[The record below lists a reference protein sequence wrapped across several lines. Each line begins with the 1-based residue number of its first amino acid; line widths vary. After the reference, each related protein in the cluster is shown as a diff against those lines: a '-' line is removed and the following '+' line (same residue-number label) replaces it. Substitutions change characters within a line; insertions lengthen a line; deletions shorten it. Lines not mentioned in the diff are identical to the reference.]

1 MSNQLG
7 HLFLFWN
14 LVGQYDNVS
23 NEFGVNSRIRWAVQS
38 GSDLFLVFIH
48 NADTKQGGHSKVSE
62 LNTKLEWTVRF

>member
-7 HLFLFWN
+7 HLFLSWN

-38 GSDLFLVFIH
+38 GSDLFLVFNH
-48 NADTKQGGHSKVSE
+48 NADTEQGGHSKVSE
-62 LNTKLEWTVRF
+62 LSTKLGWTIRF